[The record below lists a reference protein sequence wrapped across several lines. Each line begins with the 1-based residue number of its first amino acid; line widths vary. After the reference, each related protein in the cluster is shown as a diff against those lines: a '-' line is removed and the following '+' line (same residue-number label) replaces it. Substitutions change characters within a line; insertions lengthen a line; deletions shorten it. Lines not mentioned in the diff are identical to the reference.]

1 MVPRPK
7 SPTQTH
13 IADEA
18 TSTCVD
24 VRYRGAAT
32 TVIGLEAEQG
42 SGNIDKTLT
51 MPQDSP
57 LPRVNKLGS
66 DEGNMTLQELM
77 VLCTTL
83 SKKKVKKLE
92 NKVKSNQARRRAR
105 IIVSDDEEDLE
116 DPSKQGRKI
125 SEIDQDPTISL
136 DVSTAEDDIS
146 TAKPASTAAAAVTT
160 TSVDVSTVTVSTA
173 KDKDDRFMELAGRLQ
188 AQEQEELNVEEK
200 SKLFVE
206 LMDKRQNILQD
217 LEQKSR
223 KENPTKASEGE
234 IYASSLVYMDSEVVE
249 RRVKEK
255 DEGSVTRAEES
266 NSKKAGQGTK
276 LEQERIKKQKIDD
289 DQEEVEMKKH
299 MEIIVDEEEIAVDAI
314 PLATK
319 PLIIDIQRGDSLE
332 AIFFKWSTFCEISES
347 AYLYAGREKVSTYIC
362 NNHSNAQQE
371 ASTNHWNEMCYQ
383 LLKLMTK
390 QGSIVGIKR
399 LHDDLGVNTAKMIKT
414 RFLLINGFNEVLPP
428 RYAVEGENKSRHRR
442 SKLEYKYH
450 DSKTKTSSSALEAPW
465 MSFIMLYLYLLGK
478 LEGNRHLHADREG
491 VSIVKRNSYTDADC
505 KALGGTR

>member
-173 KDKDDRFMELAGRLQ
+173 KDKEWDDIQARVEADEELAQRLQ
-188 AQEQEELNVEEK
+188 AEE
-200 SKLFVE
+200 
-206 LMDKRQNILQD
+206 
-217 LEQKSR
+217 R
-223 KENPTKASEGE
+223 KKYSE
-234 IYASSLVYMDSEVVE
+234 A
-249 RRVKEK
+249 
-255 DEGSVTRAEES
+255 
-266 NSKKAGQGTK
+266 KKAR
-276 LEQERIKKQKIDD
+276 L
-289 DQEEVEMKKH
+289 
-299 MEIIVDEEEIAVDAI
+299 
-314 PLATK
+314 LA
-319 PLIIDIQRGDSLE
+319 E
-332 AIFFKWSTFCEISES
+332 
-347 AYLYAGREKVSTYIC
+347 
-362 NNHSNAQQE
+362 
-371 ASTNHWNEMCYQ
+371 
-383 LLKLMTK
+383 
-390 QGSIVGIKR
+390 
-399 LHDDLGVNTAKMIKT
+399 
-414 RFLLINGFNEVLPP
+414 LIN
-428 RYAVEGENKSRHRR
+428 
-442 SKLEYKYH
+442 
-450 DSKTKTSSSALEAPW
+450 
-465 MSFIMLYLYLLGK
+465 
-478 LEGNRHLHADREG
+478 
-491 VSIVKRNSYTDADC
+491 
-505 KALGGTR
+505 